1 MSKSPSAVIARKAI
15 LLVTIGATGCAACH
29 KDVVVRPIPGTEQVA
44 IETFNITISPDERWL
59 TFVEWKFPR
68 KVLRKH
74 LPHDEYDCRVTS
86 LDLQSGTRTEH
97 AVESVSPA
105 ALGFSDS
112 DRQWKYHAAFRLI
125 KERFR
130 PPGWRGK
137 HFYFQRYGGAYV
149 ALDPRKSGVVV
160 AAQPVAPGLCSDCP
174 PMVTV
179 QFHDRSW
186 DLISKDVSA
195 VVREGTVHAV
205 YYISSP
211 YQHNQADHRTI
222 YRIAEAGTEQ
232 VVVEAPGKKGTHV
245 IIEAIR
251 ASPNERY
258 MAYVVDSKKQAF
270 LSGSRNE
277 LFIRELASGREKRIA
292 KYGYMG
298 NLIWSPDSDRLYFAG
313 GEYSSDSAVRIVD
326 VAATFSH

>member
-15 LLVTIGATGCAACH
+15 LLVTIGATGCVACH

-74 LPHDEYDCRVTS
+74 LPPDEYDCRVTS

-130 PPGWRGK
+130 PPGWRGD

-160 AAQPVAPGLCSDCP
+160 AAQPGAPGACSDFPPVPNFQFRDRAWELRSSYESAVFREGAIRSVYYCGESGHRTNMILRLQETGEEEVIVEREKKKRTMLTIASVRVAPD
-174 PMVTV
+174 
-179 QFHDRSW
+179 
-186 DLISKDVSA
+186 
-195 VVREGTVHAV
+195 
-205 YYISSP
+205 
-211 YQHNQADHRTI
+211 
-222 YRIAEAGTEQ
+222 
-232 VVVEAPGKKGTHV
+232 
-245 IIEAIR
+245 
-251 ASPNERY
+251 ERY
-258 MAYVVDSKKQAF
+258 LAYVVDSKKQEF
-270 LSGSRNE
+270 LAGPREE
-277 LFIRELASGREKRIA
+277 LFIRELATGREKKIA
-292 KYGYMG
+292 RYGYMG
-298 NLIWSPDSDRLYFAG
+298 NLIWSPDGNRLYFAG
-313 GEYSSDSAVRIVD
+313 GEYSSDSAVRVVD